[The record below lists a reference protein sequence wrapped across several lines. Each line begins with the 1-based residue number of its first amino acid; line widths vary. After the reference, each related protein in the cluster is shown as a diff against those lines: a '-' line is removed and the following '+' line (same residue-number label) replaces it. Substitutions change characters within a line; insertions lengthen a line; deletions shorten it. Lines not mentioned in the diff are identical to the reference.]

1 MQSPQKTDI
10 ILEVIYKM
18 SLSPAFKIDQIQEY
32 VDKLNYAYA
41 EIIGSKNSNNLIYK
55 ILDYGEFSDIIPY
68 KSPFPEHLKLTY
80 RQIAIPADGN
90 CLFYCFLYLKE
101 WKKKWKGD
109 ANKHH
114 ENTRAEICKK
124 LPVVIEKLKNIY
136 LKNNP
141 VTTIDDFTSNEIG
154 LSYFTLME
162 SSNTDDNYITN
173 MCRVGTYGTD
183 IEILTAILLTNQDI
197 KLYYSET
204 DSQGNKQ
211 LVLLN
216 TFELLKDYL
225 KSNKFIT
232 INSTIPPLTIYHHHI
247 HYDLFEPIKSDD
259 PPDEIERRDI
269 EEILKKAELLLTG
282 TNTRTHII
290 LDLIKKAKSTAKPK
304 MQSLTL
310 SKEYICIPNLNGQ
323 FPSRLDCESD
333 TVSIKQDPAQ
343 LKTEVINEVLNQI
356 ISKLYKDFGDD
367 FWSYQSLIDTY
378 EHKLQKLY
386 DEKLKLYTGYDYL
399 DFKSFMDILKEDDF
413 FKDKIILVETHP
425 LPYAYKYM
433 KYKMKY
439 LTLKNNTYYNI
450 F

>member
-18 SLSPAFKIDQIQEY
+18 SLSPAFKISQIPEY
-32 VDKLNYAYA
+32 VDKLNSAYA
-41 EIIGSKNSNNLIYK
+41 KIIGSQNSNSLIYK
-55 ILDYGEFSDIIPY
+55 IQEYGEFSDIIPY

-101 WKKKWKGD
+101 WKEKWKGN

-114 ENTRAEICKK
+114 KNTRAEICKK
-124 LPVVIEKLKNIY
+124 LPVVIEKLKKIY
-136 LKNNP
+136 LINDP
-141 VTTIDDFTSNEIG
+141 VTTIDDFTSDKIG

-162 SSNTDDNYITN
+162 PSNTDDSYITN
-173 MCRVGTYGTD
+173 MCRVGTYGTE

-197 KLYYSET
+197 KIYYSET

-211 LVLLN
+211 LLLLN

-232 INSTIPPLTIYHHHI
+232 IDSTIPPLTIYHHHI
-247 HYDLFEPIKSDD
+247 HYDLFEPIKSGD
-259 PPDEIERRDI
+259 PPDEIERHDI
-269 EEILKKAELLLTG
+269 EEILKTAELLLTG

-310 SKEYICIPNLNGQ
+310 SKEYICIPNPKGRFSN
-323 FPSRLDCESD
+323 RLDCD
-333 TVSIKQDPAQ
+333 NDMISIKQSPEQ
-343 LKTEVINEVLNQI
+343 LKKSVITAALDEI
-356 ISKLYKDFGDD
+356 IGKLYNEYGDD
-367 FWSYQSLIDTY
+367 FLSDASLMDVY
-378 EHKLQKLY
+378 ERKLQKLY
-386 DEKLKLYTGYDYL
+386 DKTLELDTGHNL
-399 DFKSFMDILKEDDF
+399 DLDLFMHILKEDDF
-413 FKDKIILVETHP
+413 FKDKIGLVKTHP
-425 LPYAYKYM
+425 PPHAYKYM

-439 LTLKNNTYYNI
+439 LTLKNNTHYNKYL
-450 F
+450 